1 MKKIADD
8 FDLKKN
14 EHQNTV
20 KQYAEMVRKCSYVH
34 SLNYRVKKGCDEK
47 YIYVNERFALTILL
61 QASGCYDENSE
72 YSAGDQREM
81 VNSIKQMIYHLKY
94 RNTNPKTLELFL
106 IGMDTGRRTH
116 F

>member
-1 MKKIADD
+1 MSRDGSFYAGYEAGAEKFCKEFNMSDEQFRNSRLNWEELKKIADD

-61 QASGCYDENSE
+61 QA
-72 YSAGDQREM
+72 
-81 VNSIKQMIYHLKY
+81 ITL
-94 RNTNPKTLELFL
+94 NTGTRIPKP
-106 IGMDTGRRTH
+106 
-116 F
+116 